1 MEISTKVNTQQSH
14 YTVIKVTRKRQIQ
27 RSSQTKI
34 NKNIRKRVGR
44 SKIEH
49 GLTNTCDVDNELNL
63 KLYRILIRIGLF
75 NIEVDTRKQISLRND

>member
-1 MEISTKVNTQQSH
+1 MEIRTKVNTQQSH

-44 SKIEH
+44 SKIKH

-63 KLYRILIRIGLF
+63 KLYRIGLF